1 MTRDACLI
9 VKLNDKIRAKFTK
22 LTKITAN
29 NLFINGTNSLVHKKK
44 KRKICIL
51 KSKYERYNE
60 YHTIV
65 TFIFGGYILTI
76 ETIVMSIEN
85 YLFGIFQVTQALVI
99 AE

>member
-29 NLFINGTNSLVHKKK
+29 NLFINGTNSLVYKKK
-44 KRKICIL
+44 KEKFVYW

-65 TFIFGGYILTI
+65 TFIFGGYILII
-76 ETIVMSIEN
+76 ETTVIEMSIEN
-85 YLFGIFQVTQALVI
+85 YLFSK
-99 AE
+99 

>member
-1 MTRDACLI
+1 M
-9 VKLNDKIRAKFTK
+9 
-22 LTKITAN
+22 
-29 NLFINGTNSLVHKKK
+29 
-44 KRKICIL
+44 

-76 ETIVMSIEN
+76 ETTVMSIEN
-85 YLFGIFQVTQALVI
+85 YLFGIFQVTQILVI

>member
-44 KRKICIL
+44 RKICIL

-65 TFIFGGYILTI
+65 TFIFGGYILII
-76 ETIVMSIEN
+76 ETTVIEMSIEN
-85 YLFGIFQVTQALVI
+85 YLFSK
-99 AE
+99 

>member
-29 NLFINGTNSLVHKKK
+29 NLFINGTNSLVIKKK
-44 KRKICIL
+44 KEKFVYW

-65 TFIFGGYILTI
+65 TFIFGGYILII
-76 ETIVMSIEN
+76 ETTVIEMSIEN
-85 YLFGIFQVTQALVI
+85 YLFSK
-99 AE
+99 

>member
-29 NLFINGTNSLVHKKK
+29 NLFINGTNSLVIKKK
-44 KRKICIL
+44 KEKFVYW

-65 TFIFGGYILTI
+65 TFIFGGYILTHWNNSYRN
-76 ETIVMSIEN
+76 VDWK
-85 YLFGIFQVTQALVI
+85 LFIFQVTQALVI